1 MAEAAPRPR
10 LQWWPALLGAAL
22 AAFIAYDL
30 ADGRDLANV
39 LAAAGFV
46 YLGAAAL
53 EKRTLAW
60 PLFIFTFIV
69 IGIVQAGFGA
79 YNPTW
84 LFVAL
89 AAIAFVWGAIRGAWR
104 QPEGLPLQT
113 AIMIAI
119 AILAA
124 VSFTIDPAIGA
135 YLVAAG
141 LLGHAVLDVWLFV
154 TGKVVVRS
162 MTEFCFVLDTL
173 LAIAIVIITL
183 RA

>member
-1 MAEAAPRPR
+1 MAEPATRPR
-10 LQWWPALLGAAL
+10 LQWWPAALGVAL

-30 ADGRDLANV
+30 TNGRDLANV

-60 PLFIFTFIV
+60 PLFIFTFII

-84 LFVAL
+84 VFVAL
-89 AAIAFVWGAIRGAWR
+89 AALFFIYGAIRGAWR
-104 QPEGLPLQT
+104 QLEGLPLQT
-113 AIMIAI
+113 AIMAAI

-124 VSFTIDPAIGA
+124 IAFGIDPALGA

-141 LLGHAVLDVWLFV
+141 LLGHAALDVWLFLKN
-154 TGKVVVRS
+154 KVVVRS

-173 LAIAIVIITL
+173 LAIAIVVVTL
-183 RA
+183 RR